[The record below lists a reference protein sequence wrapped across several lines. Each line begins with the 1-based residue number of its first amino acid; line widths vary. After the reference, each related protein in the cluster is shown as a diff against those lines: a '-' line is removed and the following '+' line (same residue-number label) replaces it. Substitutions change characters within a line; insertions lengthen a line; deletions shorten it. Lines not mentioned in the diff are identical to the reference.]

1 MNEGKRKNNG
11 KKAVIMLFI
20 LSSIVV
26 TVFFSSYFI
35 TKEMEIQLQ
44 QSLEDVANQNALAL
58 YNKIHSNHQLLLG
71 LSDQMK
77 GIEEQDIP
85 EKLSSFSNLVQSYGL
100 KRFAYALPNGTS
112 YATDGGTANLSFR
125 EFFKRGMEGK
135 GTISGVL
142 HDALEEQHGQVNVMT
157 IPIFG
162 ESGTVEGVFGLTYK
176 SQSFND
182 ALQVEC
188 FEGKGYSCAI
198 SETGEVMVA
207 MGKDE
212 LKLSENFFSDELG
225 ENSKND
231 DEILHIKEMIEEKKV
246 GGGLL
251 YLDEKVYYYCT
262 PVRLMD
268 GDVTWYMLTIVP
280 AAVLESRVEPVRNHL
295 YLMVLVVTICIFLG
309 ILFFFFVAGQ
319 QQKTIL
325 RYAYEDP
332 LTLGPNYAKF
342 CLEMRKKRS
351 RSGYMVTM
359 DIMNFNNINI
369 VAGKNAGDIAIGQI
383 WNIIQERLQYDEL
396 AGHVREDVYV
406 LFLRGYDKDILV
418 GRLNDISSAISK
430 IAIDMQVKGIH
441 AQYGVYEMKGMEK
454 LEDAYSKAQIA
465 REHARSQKELHCV
478 FYDEIDHARLQE
490 NQLME
495 ERFEEAI
502 AGEEFEV
509 WYQPK
514 YSVATRQI
522 VGSEALV
529 RWREKDGTMISPGRF
544 IPLFEQN
551 GMIAKLDEYMFRS
564 VCRQQAEWIKA
575 GEKIYPVSINLS
587 RASLYQADI
596 VDRYL
601 GIIEENN
608 ISTSCV
614 QLEITESTLE
624 GKVDIRKLLENF
636 RNKGIQILMDD
647 FGTGYSSL
655 STLNMRCFDTLK
667 LDKSLIDHIGE
678 EKGETLLKD
687 VIGMGHHLGL
697 YITAEGVE
705 QEKQLAFLQE
715 NQCDDIQGFLFAK
728 PMPKEEFETLMSK
741 E

>member
-1 MNEGKRKNNG
+1 
-11 KKAVIMLFI
+11 
-20 LSSIVV
+20 
-26 TVFFSSYFI
+26 
-35 TKEMEIQLQ
+35 
-44 QSLEDVANQNALAL
+44 
-58 YNKIHSNHQLLLG
+58 
-71 LSDQMK
+71 
-77 GIEEQDIP
+77 
-85 EKLSSFSNLVQSYGL
+85 
-100 KRFAYALPNGTS
+100 
-112 YATDGGTANLSFR
+112 
-125 EFFKRGMEGK
+125 
-135 GTISGVL
+135 
-142 HDALEEQHGQVNVMT
+142 
-157 IPIFG
+157 
-162 ESGTVEGVFGLTYK
+162 
-176 SQSFND
+176 
-182 ALQVEC
+182 
-188 FEGKGYSCAI
+188 
-198 SETGEVMVA
+198 
-207 MGKDE
+207 
-212 LKLSENFFSDELG
+212 
-225 ENSKND
+225 
-231 DEILHIKEMIEEKKV
+231 
-246 GGGLL
+246 
-251 YLDEKVYYYCT
+251 
-262 PVRLMD
+262 
-268 GDVTWYMLTIVP
+268 
-280 AAVLESRVEPVRNHL
+280 
-295 YLMVLVVTICIFLG
+295 
-309 ILFFFFVAGQ
+309 
-319 QQKTIL
+319 
-325 RYAYEDP
+325 
-332 LTLGPNYAKF
+332 
-342 CLEMRKKRS
+342 
-351 RSGYMVTM
+351 
-359 DIMNFNNINI
+359 
-369 VAGKNAGDIAIGQI
+369 
-383 WNIIQERLQYDEL
+383 
-396 AGHVREDVYV
+396 
-406 LFLRGYDKDILV
+406 
-418 GRLNDISSAISK
+418 
-430 IAIDMQVKGIH
+430 
-441 AQYGVYEMKGMEK
+441 
-454 LEDAYSKAQIA
+454 
-465 REHARSQKELHCV
+465 
-478 FYDEIDHARLQE
+478 
-490 NQLME
+490 ME

-575 GEKIYPVSINLS
+575 GGKIYPVSINLS

-667 LDKSLIDHIGE
+667 LDKSLVDHIGE
-678 EKGETLLKD
+678 ENGETLLKD

-697 YITAEGVE
+697 HITAEGVE